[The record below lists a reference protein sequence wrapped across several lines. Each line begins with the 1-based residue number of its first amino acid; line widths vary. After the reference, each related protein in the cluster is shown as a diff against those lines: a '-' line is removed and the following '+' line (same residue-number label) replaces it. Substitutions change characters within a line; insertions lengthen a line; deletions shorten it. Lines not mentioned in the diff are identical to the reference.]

1 MASSY
6 STRSSYM
13 SSSGSSMRASMASE
27 KSVRISSV
35 RSGSVYGGAG
45 GSGVRIS
52 KSSLSVGGFGMSG
65 SADSSIIGNEKF
77 TMQSLN
83 DRLAAYLIKV
93 RSLEKANADL
103 ELKIRQ
109 FLDGKTSPA
118 ARDYRAYHVT
128 IQDLQAKVCYSFQ
141 AYML

>member
-1 MASSY
+1 
-6 STRSSYM
+6 
-13 SSSGSSMRASMASE
+13 
-27 KSVRISSV
+27 
-35 RSGSVYGGAG
+35 
-45 GSGVRIS
+45 
-52 KSSLSVGGFGMSG
+52 MSG